1 MNLSFQPQFKNR
13 ILGGTKI
20 HTIRADKTDRWKV
33 GNTIHF
39 CTGLRTKEYNCFKM
53 GVCASVQKI
62 EIVYKIVYEA
72 STPFVSRVYVKIDQK
87 LIFERRFYKVGGF
100 KEVGRQQMEKLAVKD
115 GFKTISDFF
124 KWFDSDFEG
133 KLIHWTEFKY

>member
-39 CTGLRTKEYNCFKM
+39 CTGLRTKEYNCFEIGECTRIDKI
-53 GVCASVQKI
+53 KI
-62 EIVYKIVYEA
+62 EHFEDFVNVYLNEWLLGEA
-72 STPFVSRVYVKIDQK
+72 NHHGLDDIYQWNND
-87 LIFERRFYKVGGF
+87 LLD
-100 KEVGRQQMEKLAVKD
+100 LAKND
-115 GFKTISDFF
+115 GFENLESFF
-124 KWFDSDFEG
+124 EWFNSDFEG